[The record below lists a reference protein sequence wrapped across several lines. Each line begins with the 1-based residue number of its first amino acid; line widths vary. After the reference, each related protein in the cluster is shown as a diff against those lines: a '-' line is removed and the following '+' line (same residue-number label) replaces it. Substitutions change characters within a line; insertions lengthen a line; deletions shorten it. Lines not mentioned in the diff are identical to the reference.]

1 MQSYEGCMN
10 SVKGSENIEEK
21 HETGA
26 GREKCKEFRN
36 RHVSSSQFKKTRP
49 ARVSANIQK
58 ND

>member
-1 MQSYEGCMN
+1 MN

-49 ARVSANIQK
+49 GKGVCEYPEK
-58 ND
+58 